1 MLLLC
6 LCVLCASIRLVPLDV
21 DDERIRRVLKDKRA
35 TLDVDEEGQCR
46 DAFGNYENWMQK
58 LRQEVVELGKRLEA
72 DRNQTH
78 FPLVVI
84 VEELE
89 DIVAALRL
97 VRHDCF
103 PLDYVSTM
111 LRELKIAYGLL
122 VEAYFQIW
130 STRGH
135 DNFNADSLA
144 GSISALLLNWIS
156 DAARYVALDKAS
168 DLTACSNRCACVD
181 GDVDNRT
188 SRTTTNG
195 SASRPCVRSR

>member
-1 MLLLC
+1 M
-6 LCVLCASIRLVPLDV
+6 CVAIRLVPLDV
-21 DDERIRRVLKDKRA
+21 DDDRIRRVLKDKRA
-35 TLDVDEEGQCR
+35 TLDVDEESQCH
-46 DAFGNYENWMQK
+46 DAFGDYENWMQK
-58 LRQEVVELGKRLEA
+58 LRHEVVELGKRLEA

-156 DAARYVALDKAS
+156 DAARYVTSTEARRWLF
-168 DLTACSNRCACVD
+168 CACVCTNQCASVD
-181 GDVDNRT
+181 CCVDNRT
-188 SRTTTNG
+188 SRTTTSG